1 MTEKTPISL
10 PRFIGVLVIISV
22 VVAGSLAVFR
32 FSAQKQIKEPGKEII
47 VTDTAATKSATEI
60 VEQLRESTTSIK
72 PEMVTERLTID
83 PADGN
88 LVKIVDRKLT
98 VKKDN
103 NVWEF
108 LVAEDAELTRTTL
121 PATAEGGQL
130 PTTGKISLNDL
141 KVGDHL
147 VAVLERLESGQ
158 VVSRRI
164 NVLVQT
170 P

>member
-1 MTEKTPISL
+1 MTEKKPISL
-10 PRFIGVLVIISV
+10 PSFIGVLVIISV
-22 VVAGSLAVFR
+22 VLVGIFAAFR
-32 FSAQKQIKEPGKEII
+32 FFPQKKVKEAAKEII

-88 LVKIVDRKLT
+88 LVKVVDRKLT

-108 LVAEDAELTRTTL
+108 LVAEDAELTRTTP
-121 PATAEGGQL
+121 PATAEGGKF
-130 PTTGKISLNDL
+130 PITEKISLNDL

-147 VAVLERLESGQ
+147 VAILERLESGQ